1 MRNAGTINVARS
13 IFDHPVFKDGK
24 PYSQREAWLWLIAN
38 AAWRPMQVM
47 VRNGRSQELVS
58 LDRGQMT
65 YSRAFLRAAWSWTSE
80 KMVRTFLARLRQEGM
95 LDLQTGQLQTVITVC
110 NYSHFQFGGEDQG
123 PANGPDMGQQR
134 AGNGPEEEAIKSI
147 KTNNALPRASA
158 DFNEWYAIYP
168 KKKQPQAAK
177 RAFAKAISSG
187 AITPDDLIAKTR
199 AFAATWENE
208 PKDRRKFIPYPASW
222 LNAGGYHDELDGG
235 DVEPNPVA
243 RDPKSFTDA
252 DWQKR
257 LTYFQD
263 SQTWLEAW
271 GAKPGDPGCL
281 VPPHLILCPVSAS
294 KGAA

>member
-13 IFDHPVFKDGK
+13 IFEHPVFKDGK

-147 KTNNALPRASA
+147 KTNNALPTST

-168 KKKQPQAAK
+168 KKKQPQTAL
-177 RAFAKAISSG
+177 RAFTKVIASG
-187 AITPDDLIAKTR
+187 LITFEELMAKTR

-222 LNAGGYHDELDGG
+222 LNAGSYHDEPE
-235 DVEPNPVA
+235 VNVA
-243 RDPKSFTDA
+243 VPALMVRDPQTYTDV

-257 LTYFQD
+257 LDYYQ
-263 SQTWLEAW
+263 QNGTWIDAW
-271 GAKPGDPGCL
+271 GARPGDPGSF
-281 VPPHLILCPVSAS
+281 VPAHLIVAVVPAA